1 MTNYQERDRVR
12 DQRSRQPNRKE
23 TTMPNTVTINI
34 SSPQGSHKVVM
45 QQELDPSTGSPSR
58 TINSS
63 LDGKPH
69 AITECSANSDGTA
82 LKGTAAIFWFHDV
95 VSVEVDPASNAV
107 TMDVSGAGIDY
118 SGILGPGES
127 AALVA
132 FVKAAK
138 LPDLAA

>member
-1 MTNYQERDRVR
+1 M
-12 DQRSRQPNRKE
+12 S
-23 TTMPNTVTINI
+23 NTATINI
-34 SSPQGSHKVVM
+34 SSPSGNHKVFM
-45 QQELDPSTGSPSR
+45 QQDADTRR

-95 VSVEVDPASNAV
+95 VSVAVDPSSDTV
-107 TMDVSGAGIDY
+107 TMNVSGAGIDY
-118 SGILGPGES
+118 TGSVNPGQG

-132 FVKAAK
+132 FVKK
-138 LPDLAA
+138 CGLPDLSS